1 MALEIPPILHE
12 VFTCHYAAAGQSD
25 KSSWVLLKSKS
36 CSFSLKQA
44 AKDVDLITVS
54 STQQPGKMD
63 TFTLIITWTLWP
75 LPQLHWTSIQHHCLL
90 ILEYLMIKTAFCFQ
104 SQSPPFVFSIH
115 NKWKELIPFLARS
128 CCQSTVD
135 RESALRQLR
144 RVLHLSPTG
153 TTASVHKGRIRWL
166 ISVKRSASPPMVPP
180 HGRITFYI
188 QRQVFHKYKNKKD
201 RDAIRE

>member
-1 MALEIPPILHE
+1 MQFLIKAGCKRCGPNYCLQH
-12 VFTCHYAAAGQSD
+12 TAAWQDGYFYPNNNLNFVASPT
-25 KSSWVLLKSKS
+25 
-36 CSFSLKQA
+36 A
-44 AKDVDLITVS
+44 
-54 STQQPGKMD
+54 P
-63 TFTLIITWTLWP
+63 
-75 LPQLHWTSIQHHCLL
+75 HWTSIQHHSLL

-153 TTASVHKGRIRWL
+153 TTASVHNGRIRWL
-166 ISVKRSASPPMVPP
+166 ISVKRSASPPMVPSP
-180 HGRITFYI
+180 RQDYI
-188 QRQVFHKYKNKKD
+188 LYTETS
-201 RDAIRE
+201 IS